1 MSSSK
6 IKKIHFVLNP
16 KAGNGSP
23 LKIFHQIEEELKS
36 NNVQYTVFKSQGK
49 RDIFHHVMSGDM
61 PVCDVLCS
69 MGGDGTIHETA
80 DALMQSGKAND
91 FPMAVIPSGTGNA
104 FAQTLGELQPK
115 KAIRKILQGEA
126 IKIDAMEIKQG
137 AEVSYAVNIIGWGM
151 ASKVN
156 QISDQL
162 RALGGIRYNI
172 ASLIGIAT
180 MKKKRLAL
188 RMNQEVIDEDALL
201 FLALNTVY
209 TGKGMK
215 MAPDADFSDD
225 FRRDKYQEF
234 SAPILIHCSFE
245 KASNIGNISQYG
257 GFCLC
262 NSGLLPEYT
271 TKHNRLTVIYQG
283 AGRNR
288 IGIDCR
294 NIPPPGATESCRISN
309 CMLIRPSGVICG
321 VTCSDNTAS
330 SNSVVEPPAV
340 PPA

>member
-1 MSSSK
+1 M
-6 IKKIHFVLNP
+6 NP
-16 KAGNGSP
+16 KAGNGSS

-215 MAPDADFSDD
+215 MAPDADFSDGLID
-225 FRRDKYQEF
+225 IIMFKSANKLQVINIFLKLF
-234 SAPILIHCSFE
+234 SGKHIFDPRVTYKQVESFSLLSEGDELNIDGENQGSTPIDVRVIKKCITLI
-245 KASNIGNISQYG
+245 K
-257 GFCLC
+257 
-262 NSGLLPEYT
+262 
-271 TKHNRLTVIYQG
+271 
-283 AGRNR
+283 
-288 IGIDCR
+288 
-294 NIPPPGATESCRISN
+294 
-309 CMLIRPSGVICG
+309 
-321 VTCSDNTAS
+321 
-330 SNSVVEPPAV
+330 
-340 PPA
+340 

>member
-16 KAGNGSP
+16 KAGYGSP

-215 MAPDADFSDD
+215 MAPDADFSDGLID
-225 FRRDKYQEF
+225 IIMFKSANKLQVINIFLKLF
-234 SAPILIHCSFE
+234 SGKHIFDPRVTYKQVESFSLLSEGDELNIDGENQGSTPIDVRVIKKCITLI
-245 KASNIGNISQYG
+245 K
-257 GFCLC
+257 
-262 NSGLLPEYT
+262 
-271 TKHNRLTVIYQG
+271 
-283 AGRNR
+283 
-288 IGIDCR
+288 
-294 NIPPPGATESCRISN
+294 
-309 CMLIRPSGVICG
+309 
-321 VTCSDNTAS
+321 
-330 SNSVVEPPAV
+330 
-340 PPA
+340 

>member
-215 MAPDADFSDD
+215 MAPDADFSDGLID
-225 FRRDKYQEF
+225 IIMLKSANKLQVINIFLKLF
-234 SAPILIHCSFE
+234 SGKHIFDPRVTYKQVESFSLLSEGDELNIDGENQGSTPIDVRVIKKCITLI
-245 KASNIGNISQYG
+245 K
-257 GFCLC
+257 
-262 NSGLLPEYT
+262 
-271 TKHNRLTVIYQG
+271 
-283 AGRNR
+283 
-288 IGIDCR
+288 
-294 NIPPPGATESCRISN
+294 
-309 CMLIRPSGVICG
+309 
-321 VTCSDNTAS
+321 
-330 SNSVVEPPAV
+330 
-340 PPA
+340 

>member
-23 LKIFHQIEEELKS
+23 LRIFHQIEEELKS
-36 NNVQYTVFKSQGK
+36 NNVQYTVFKSQAK

-215 MAPDADFSDD
+215 MAPDADFSDGLID
-225 FRRDKYQEF
+225 IIMFKSANKLQVINIFLKLF
-234 SAPILIHCSFE
+234 SGKHIFDPRVTYKQVESFSLLSEGDELNIDGENQGSTPIDVRVIKKCITLI
-245 KASNIGNISQYG
+245 K
-257 GFCLC
+257 
-262 NSGLLPEYT
+262 
-271 TKHNRLTVIYQG
+271 
-283 AGRNR
+283 
-288 IGIDCR
+288 
-294 NIPPPGATESCRISN
+294 
-309 CMLIRPSGVICG
+309 
-321 VTCSDNTAS
+321 
-330 SNSVVEPPAV
+330 
-340 PPA
+340 